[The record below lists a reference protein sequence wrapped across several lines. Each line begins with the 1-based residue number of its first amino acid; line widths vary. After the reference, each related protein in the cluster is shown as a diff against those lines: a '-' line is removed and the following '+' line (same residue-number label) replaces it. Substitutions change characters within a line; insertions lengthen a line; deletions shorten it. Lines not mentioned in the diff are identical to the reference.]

1 MESARMKLGKMGE
14 DKACE
19 YLEGM
24 GHTIIERNWR
34 SGHLETDIISLASD
48 GIHFVEVK
56 SRVAPVSADPEE
68 NVGYAKQK
76 KLTAGALKYLHS
88 KENKGKF
95 SDAEVFFDVISLI
108 FEGESVN
115 VRYFPQ
121 AFIPM
126 YL

>member
-1 MESARMKLGKMGE
+1 MGSARMTLGKMGE

-19 YLEGM
+19 YLEGL
-24 GHTIIERNWR
+24 GHTILERNWR
-34 SGHLETDIISLASD
+34 SGHLETDIISLAPD

-56 SRVAPVSADPEE
+56 SRVAPVSAMPEE

-88 KENKGKF
+88 TEKREAIG
-95 SDAEVFFDVISLI
+95 DAEVFFDVISLI
-108 FEGESVN
+108 FEGEKVD

>member
-19 YLEGM
+19 YLEGI
-24 GHTIIERNWR
+24 GHTILERNWR
-34 SGHLETDIISLASD
+34 CGHLETDIVSMAPD
-48 GIHFVEVK
+48 GVHFVEVK
-56 SRVAPVSADPEE
+56 SRVAPVSAEPEE
-68 NVGYAKQK
+68 NVGYAKQR

-88 KENKGKF
+88 KENNRKF
-95 SDAEVFFDVISLI
+95 TDAEVFFDVISLI
-108 FEGESVN
+108 FEGEKID

-121 AFIPM
+121 AFIPL